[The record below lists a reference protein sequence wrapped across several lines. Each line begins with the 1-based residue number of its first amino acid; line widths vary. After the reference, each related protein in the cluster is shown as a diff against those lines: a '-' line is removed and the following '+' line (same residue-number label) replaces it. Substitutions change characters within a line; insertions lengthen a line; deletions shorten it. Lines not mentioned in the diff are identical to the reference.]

1 MALTASGWASN
12 TALKISMMKILL
24 LGKNG
29 QVGWELQRS
38 LAPLGG
44 VLALDRNS
52 TDYCGDLS
60 KPEELAKT
68 VLAYRPDFIVNAAA
82 HTAVDKAES
91 EPKLA
96 RCLNTDAPAALAKAA
111 AQVGAW
117 LVHYS
122 TDYVFD
128 GSGTHARQEGEG
140 TGPLS
145 VYGQTKLDGEKA
157 IAASGCKY
165 LIFRTSWVYAARGG
179 NFAKTM
185 LRLAQERDKLSVI
198 NDQHGAPTGA
208 DLIADV
214 TAHAMRRVQNIQNI
228 SFSGVYHLVA
238 SGETTW
244 HGYASHV
251 IEKAQEIKS
260 DLQFKAAEVAPV
272 PTSVFPTLATRPLNS
287 RLCTHKLQQTF
298 SLVMPPWEQGVD
310 RMLAEI
316 L

>member
-1 MALTASGWASN
+1 ML
-12 TALKISMMKILL
+12 KILL

-38 LAPLGG
+38 LAPLGD
-44 VLALDRNS
+44 VLALDRHGTS
-52 TDYCGDLS
+52 YCGDLS
-60 KPEELAKT
+60 KPDQLAKT
-68 VLAYRPDFIVNAAA
+68 VLAYKPDFIVNAAA

-91 EPKLA
+91 EPELAKL
-96 RCLNTDAPAALAKAA
+96 LNSDAPAALAKAA

-117 LVHYS
+117 LLHYS

-128 GSGTHARQEGEG
+128 GSGMHARQEGEG

-157 IAASGCKY
+157 IVLSGCKY

-185 LRLAQERDKLSVI
+185 LRLAQERDKLTVI

-214 TAHAMRRVQNIQNI
+214 TAHAIRRLLDRQNTALG
-228 SFSGVYHLVA
+228 GVYHLVA
-238 SGETTW
+238 SGEVTW
-244 HGYASHV
+244 HGYASYV
-251 IEKAQEIKS
+251 INHAKALRP
-260 DLQFKAAEVAPV
+260 DLSWKVTDISPV
-272 PTSVFPTLATRPLNS
+272 PTSAFPTPAKRPLNS
-287 RLCTHKLQQTF
+287 RLCNHKLQHAF
-298 SLVMPPWEQGVD
+298 DLVLPSWQQGVD

>member
-1 MALTASGWASN
+1 
-12 TALKISMMKILL
+12 MKILL

-38 LAPLGG
+38 LAPLGE
-44 VLALDRNS
+44 VLALDRHS
-52 TDYCGDLS
+52 KQYCGDLS
-60 KPEELAKT
+60 KPEQLAQT
-68 VLAYRPDFIVNAAA
+68 VLVYKPDFIVNAAA

-91 EPKLA
+91 EPELA
-96 RCLNTDAPAALAKAA
+96 KVLNADAPAALAKAA

-128 GSGTHARQEGEG
+128 GRGSHARQEGES

-157 IAASGCKY
+157 IVASGCKY

-185 LRLAQERDKLSVI
+185 LRLAQERDKLTVI

-214 TAHAMRRVQNIQNI
+214 TAHAMRMVLNTQNI
-228 SFSGVYHLVA
+228 SLRGVYHLVA

-244 HGYASHV
+244 HGYANHLIDQSKRLSPALNWKV
-251 IEKAQEIKS
+251 
-260 DLQFKAAEVAPV
+260 AEVAAV
-272 PTSVFPTLATRPLNS
+272 PTSAFPTPATRPLNS
-287 RLCTHKLQQTF
+287 RLCTTKLQQAF
-298 SLVMPPWEQGVD
+298 CLVLPPWQQGVE